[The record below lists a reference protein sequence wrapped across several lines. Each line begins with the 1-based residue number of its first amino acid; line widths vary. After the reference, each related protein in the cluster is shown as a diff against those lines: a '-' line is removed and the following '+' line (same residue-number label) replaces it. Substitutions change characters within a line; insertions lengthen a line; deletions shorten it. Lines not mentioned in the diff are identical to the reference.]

1 MITAVSCPAPV
12 NPPFGRVMFN
22 SVTYNSLISYECNY
36 GYMMVG
42 ETVRR
47 CERNK
52 IWTGLQPICRG
63 NTIQSASPHP
73 TKHQLPR
80 NQLWISWNL
89 AKWLAGGQPDNIT
102 RCCHI
107 QVGKV
112 KMDNVFIICC
122 IQMSGGDDILRAII
136 PDNMPGGWKVESSY
150 PQVLW

>member
-1 MITAVSCPAPV
+1 MILAVSCPAPV

-36 GYMMVG
+36 GYMIVG

-89 AKWLAGGQPDNIT
+89 AKWLAGGQPDNVT

-107 QVGKV
+107 QVGKGTRI
-112 KMDNVFIICC
+112 NFHW
-122 IQMSGGDDILRAII
+122 R
-136 PDNMPGGWKVESSY
+136 
-150 PQVLW
+150 

>member
-63 NTIQSASPHP
+63 NTIS
-73 TKHQLPR
+73 
-80 NQLWISWNL
+80 
-89 AKWLAGGQPDNIT
+89 
-102 RCCHI
+102 
-107 QVGKV
+107 
-112 KMDNVFIICC
+112 
-122 IQMSGGDDILRAII
+122 
-136 PDNMPGGWKVESSY
+136 
-150 PQVLW
+150 

>member
-1 MITAVSCPAPV
+1 MLAVSCPAPV

-63 NTIQSASPHP
+63 NTITSSHHP
-73 TKHQLPR
+73 IKHQLPR

-89 AKWLAGGQPDNIT
+89 AAWLAGGQQDNFT
-102 RCCHI
+102 CCCHI
-107 QVGKV
+107 QVGKR
-112 KMDNVFIICC
+112 KKGQYFQNHSLSDAKR
-122 IQMSGGDDILRAII
+122 G
-136 PDNMPGGWKVESSY
+136 
-150 PQVLW
+150 